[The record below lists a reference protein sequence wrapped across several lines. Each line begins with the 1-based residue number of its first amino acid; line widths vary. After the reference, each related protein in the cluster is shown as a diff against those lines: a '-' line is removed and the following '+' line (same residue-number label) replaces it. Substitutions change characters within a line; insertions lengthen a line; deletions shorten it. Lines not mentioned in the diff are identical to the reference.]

1 MLKMTIFLA
10 IGLLCRAPI
19 LSADDYVLG
28 PDSERRA
35 GVPQGKVTKYEW
47 TSKIYPGTVR
57 DYWVYVPAQY
67 KPDHPACTM
76 VFLDGGTF
84 VTETGSFRTTIVLDN
99 LIHKGDLP
107 VIIGVFVNPGVVIP
121 AARETQ
127 GRFNRSYEYDAVGD
141 RYPRFLLEEILP
153 EVGKLYNLS
162 TDPNDRAISGSS
174 SGGNGS
180 FNAAW
185 SRPDGFRRVL
195 SFIGGFTNLRGDH
208 IYPSLVR
215 KMETKPLRVFLQDGT
230 QDVNVH
236 SNQEL
241 FLALQ
246 HAGYDSKLVIG
257 TEAHNSKHGSAI
269 LPDALRW
276 LWRDYPK
283 PIAKPR

>member
-1 MLKMTIFLA
+1 MIKQIIAAGMFLA
-10 IGLLCRAPI
+10 AVAALAE
-19 LSADDYVLG
+19 DYVPG
-28 PDSERRA
+28 PDSVRQA
-35 GVPQGKVTKYEW
+35 NVPQGKTTKYEW
-47 TSKIYPGTVR
+47 TSKIYAGTVR

-67 KPDHPACTM
+67 KPDQPARTM
-76 VFLDGGTF
+76 VFQDGGTF
-84 VTETGSFRTTIVLDN
+84 VNEAGAFRTTIVLDN

-153 EVGKLYNLS
+153 EVAKLYNLS
-162 TDPNDRAISGSS
+162 TDPNDHAISGSS
-174 SGGNGS
+174 SGGNGA

-185 SRPDGFRRVL
+185 SHPDGFRRVL

-230 QDVNVH
+230 QDVNVY
-236 SNQEL
+236 SNYEL
-241 FLALQ
+241 SLE
-246 HAGYDSKLVIG
+246 S
-257 TEAHNSKHGSAI
+257 
-269 LPDALRW
+269 LPMRL
-276 LWRDYPK
+276 
-283 PIAKPR
+283 